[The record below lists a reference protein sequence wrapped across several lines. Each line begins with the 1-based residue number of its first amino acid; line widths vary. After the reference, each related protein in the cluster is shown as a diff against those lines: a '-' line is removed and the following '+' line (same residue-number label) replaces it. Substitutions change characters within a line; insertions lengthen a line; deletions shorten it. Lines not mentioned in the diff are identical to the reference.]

1 MEIPLKPQKCI
12 FKGLCIDS
20 ISVGVLR
27 SSRHKAK
34 SHSGSG
40 RHSRKRRK
48 ESRIA
53 AIKELTGALPK
64 SEWIKMGVPGFDEL
78 LEKGIPK
85 GTNVL
90 IAGGPGTGKT
100 IFCLQALYNAACEG
114 HDCLYVTFEE
124 APWRLRRH
132 MEEFGWD
139 VKKVEGKGPLWELTV
154 GKAGKRGSLVIRK
167 LDPLQIARSVEGLL
181 EKAAGR
187 LSIKMRGIPE
197 LVPATLTPYMI
208 ALDSLSAL
216 ESAFTG
222 RPGSYRIYTEQLF
235 RLFEEVGATTF
246 LITETE
252 ESPTRYSRAGVEEF
266 LADGVFVLYNTKI
279 RGLRVQA
286 IEILKLRGAK
296 HERKIVPMQITSK
309 GITVFPSETIY
320 GAEELK

>member
-1 MEIPLKPQKCI
+1 M
-12 FKGLCIDS
+12 F
-20 ISVGVLR
+20 
-27 SSRHKAK
+27 RHKAE
-34 SHSGSG
+34 SHPRSG
-40 RHSRKRRK
+40 RHSGRRRK
-48 ESRIA
+48 ESKIA
-53 AIKELTGALPK
+53 AAKGRAEAMLKP
-64 SEWIKMGVPGFDEL
+64 EWIKIGVPGFDEL

-85 GTNVL
+85 GTNIL

-100 IFCLQALYNAACEG
+100 ILCLQTLYNAAREG
-114 HDCLYVTFEE
+114 HDCLYATFEE
-124 APWRLRRH
+124 APWRLHRH
-132 MEEFGWD
+132 MEEFGWGAE
-139 VKKVEGKGPLWELTV
+139 KVEGKGPLWKLTF
-154 GKAGKRGSLVIRK
+154 GKAEKRGSLVIRK
-167 LDPLQIARSVEGLL
+167 LDPIQIARSVEGLL
-181 EKAAGR
+181 EKSAGR
-187 LSIKMRGIPE
+187 LSIKMEGIPE

-222 RPGSYRIYTEQLF
+222 KPGNYRIYIEQLF
-235 RLFEEVGATTF
+235 RIFEERGATTF

-296 HERKIVPMQITSK
+296 HERKIVPIQITSH